1 MHSCPRAPC
10 PHVPTHPCS
19 HPPVVLGEFA
29 NFAAYAFAQAILV
42 TPLGALSIIRAHATV
57 CELHVLGWLLT
68 RLKFLSPLRR
78 PSQRHTSALAAGRE
92 AARAGVAGWLLT
104 HISISSPPPIPFP
117 PIAPFAASP
126 SAILAHML
134 LDEKLHVLGWLGA
147 TLCVVGSIAIV
158 LHTPQEMEID
168 NVKQLWA
175 LATEPGYGSMG
186 SMSFVNYSLL
196 MPCVPAATAVCP
208 LRMSLCELPG
218 GELQGPRDCR
228 EADLS
233 LDMFNTAM
241 VTPIYYVMFTTLTI
255 VASVIMY
262 KDWAGKMAEQVLMEF
277 CGFLT
282 ILIGTYLLH
291 ATKDFAGDSSRL
303 HLFDP
308 SARTCS
314 PFPFS
319 PMCSLFPSTRVTPA
333 KNPTALKGHIG
344 LGTMPSGGSKDGIE
358 LAPALF
364 RPPRPSPTPSY
375 SRLPRYTLSSPTPF
389 FPFRPI
395 ACTLSPPVL
404 PPSLSPL
411 PSRRALSLSA
421 PFSSPSLS
429 PLSSRRALSIRALPV
444 ASLPIALSLSPP
456 FPSPF
461 LSPLPSH
468 RALSLS
474 APFPSPSLPSP
485 SLPSPALSP
494 SLCLV
499 ALSPIALSPIA
510 LALFFALSRRP
521 LSRRPL
527 FRRPLSHRPLSLT
540 SPSLCPVAHALSRR
554 PRSLPSPR
562 EILCRLVSLPS
573 ISVARALSPLFP
585 SPSRSP
591 LPFDC
596 PRSLPSLSVSLA
608 LSPPFPSPSLHLI

>member
-1 MHSCPRAPC
+1 MHPCPHDPFPYAPMHSCPRAPC

-29 NFAAYAFAQAILV
+29 NFAAYAFAPAILV
-42 TPLGALSIIRAHATV
+42 TPLGALSII
-57 CELHVLGWLLT
+57 
-68 RLKFLSPLRR
+68 
-78 PSQRHTSALAAGRE
+78 SALAAGRE

-308 SARTCS
+308 SA
-314 PFPFS
+314 
-319 PMCSLFPSTRVTPA
+319 RVTPA